1 MGRVKVWSMATRGA
15 GARRNRERKTIE
27 SMLALYCK
35 QHHAADGSLCAECR
49 ALTDYARQRLEKCP
63 FGDQK
68 PTCATCPIHCYK
80 PACREQV
87 REVMRYAG
95 PRLLLRRPVLTI
107 RHLLDERK
115 ASPEAKRLRPRKR
128 SAP

>member
-1 MGRVKVWSMATRGA
+1 MPKGS
-15 GARRNRERKTIE
+15 ARRTRERKTIE
-27 SMLALYCK
+27 AMIALYCRR
-35 QHHAADGSLCAECR
+35 QHASKGGLCIECAALA
-49 ALTDYARQRLEKCP
+49 DYARQRLEKCP

-80 PACREQV
+80 PACRAQV

-95 PRLLLRRPVLTI
+95 PRLLVRRPVLTI

-115 ASPEAKRLRPRKR
+115 AVPEPKRRRKGGG
-128 SAP
+128 S

>member
-1 MGRVKVWSMATRGA
+1 MPK
-15 GARRNRERKTIE
+15 ARRRRKQERKTIE
-27 SMLALYCK
+27 AMIALYCRR
-35 QHHAADGSLCAECR
+35 QHASGGDLCPECAALA
-49 ALTDYARQRLEKCP
+49 DYARQRLEKCP

-80 PACREQV
+80 PACRAQV

-107 RHLLDERK
+107 RHLLVERTAAPK
-115 ASPEAKRLRPRKR
+115 LRRRRKDGG
-128 SAP
+128 S

>member
-1 MGRVKVWSMATRGA
+1 MRDGSTR
-15 GARRNRERKTIE
+15 RKRERKTIE
-27 SMLALYCK
+27 AMIALYCRK
-35 QHHAADGSLCAECR
+35 HHAVEGALCAECA

-80 PACREQV
+80 PACRAQV
-87 REVMRYAG
+87 QEVMRYAG

-107 RHLLDERK
+107 RHLIDERK
-115 ASPEAKRLRPRKR
+115 AVPALKRRRKGAA
-128 SAP
+128 S